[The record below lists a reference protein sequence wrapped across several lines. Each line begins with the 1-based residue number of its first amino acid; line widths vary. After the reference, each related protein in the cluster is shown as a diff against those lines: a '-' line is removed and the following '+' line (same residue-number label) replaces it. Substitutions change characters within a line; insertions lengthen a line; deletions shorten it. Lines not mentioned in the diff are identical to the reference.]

1 MGRLVAQLATF
12 QGGLESI
19 RDTLDQR
26 LATAA
31 KSEPKPAV
39 DADALAKTIEALRA
53 SLESRNATPVGG
65 GADMAVVVKQF
76 TDGMKA
82 LRVELSRALRTAHSG
97 QLAQKVDSLTH
108 ELEQLHATLSS
119 VEDLSRQQ
127 REKLEGARELLAAR
141 AKQGTLEVEV
151 TREMLENQSIFLRR
165 FNEALA
171 AAKQPPAPKPP
182 PIPDG
187 TA

>member
-1 MGRLVAQLATF
+1 
-12 QGGLESI
+12 
-19 RDTLDQR
+19 
-26 LATAA
+26 
-31 KSEPKPAV
+31 
-39 DADALAKTIEALRA
+39 
-53 SLESRNATPVGG
+53 
-65 GADMAVVVKQF
+65 MAVVVKQF

-151 TREMLENQSIFLRR
+151 TQEMLENQSIFLRR